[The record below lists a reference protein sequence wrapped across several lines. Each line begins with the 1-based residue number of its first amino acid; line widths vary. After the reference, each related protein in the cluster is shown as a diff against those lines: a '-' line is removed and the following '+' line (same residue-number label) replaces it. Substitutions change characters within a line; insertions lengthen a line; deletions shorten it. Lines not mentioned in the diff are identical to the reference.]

1 MTTAF
6 HQHVTLGHFVYIMI
20 FISGVFIQIVVVLK
34 FQKC

>member
-1 MTTAF
+1 
-6 HQHVTLGHFVYIMI
+6 MI